1 MNVGYLFIV
10 GATDFIIQV
19 REIVS
24 KIIGECQGP
33 IIAKTILKKSLK
45 LSHYMISQLNTK
57 LWYPRE
63 CGIGVT

>member
-24 KIIGECQGP
+24 KIIGE
-33 IIAKTILKKSLK
+33 KK
-45 LSHYMISQLNTK
+45 
-57 LWYPRE
+57 
-63 CGIGVT
+63 